1 MKKELSMKSK
11 TLISWALFITIFAVL
26 VVIASFYDLA
36 ISKMLTKNSLADGAY
51 IASNGYGLFFEAMGS
66 APIFV
71 MISLGAAVWF
81 WWGIQHGKK
90 WLSVIAAVGIFA
102 GFFLTV
108 NDAFKYVLEAM
119 SASANAGIPTDGGFR
134 DMVYI
139 PIIAATIS
147 AALSVLLIFA
157 WKNVKPETNNA
168 LFKWMFVIL
177 GIVVCYLIV
186 NFVKGPVGRMRFRA
200 MNAIGDTN
208 YDNFTGWWVTNGK
221 RAPYDY
227 LPSDQCKS
235 FPSGHTYSAAV
246 IYSIICLPDLI
257 KSWDKKW
264 VRALLWTIAI
274 VFTGAVAISR
284 IVIGAHY
291 MSDVLFAGTISF
303 LAMMIFREIII
314 LKGAHFKAVFCK
326 RKMQTEDHGAVESE
340 QPVEITEETAEKS
353 KTGDVETSDENVCE
367 CPICEGEIKQE
378 NSEYSELDDV
388 EIKEEK

>member
-11 TLISWALFITIFAVL
+11 TLISWALFITIFAAL
-26 VVIASFYDLA
+26 VIIASFYDLA
-36 ISKMLTKNSLADGAY
+36 ISKMMTKNSLADGAY
-51 IASNGYGLFFEAMGS
+51 ISNNGFGLFFEAMGS
-66 APIFV
+66 APIFI

-81 WWGIQHGKK
+81 WWGIQHNKK

-108 NDAFKYVLEAM
+108 NDAFKYVMEAM
-119 SASANAGIPTDGGFR
+119 SASVNSGIPTEGGFR
-134 DMVYI
+134 DTVYV

-147 AALSVLLIFA
+147 VALSVLLIFA
-157 WKNVKPETNNA
+157 WKNVRPETNNA
-168 LFKWMFVIL
+168 MFKWMFVIL

-221 RAPYDY
+221 RVPYDY

-264 VRALLWTIAI
+264 VRALLWTIAVI
-274 VFTGAVAISR
+274 FTGAVAISR

-303 LAMMIFREIII
+303 LAMIIFREIII
-314 LKGAHFKAVFCK
+314 LKGAHIKAVFCK
-326 RKMQTEDHGAVESE
+326 IKTQAEVYCAAESE
-340 QPVEITEETAEKS
+340 QGGEIKEEPAENCKV
-353 KTGDVETSDENVCE
+353 GDSEINDESVCE
-367 CPICEGEIKQE
+367 CKICDGEIKQE
-378 NSEYSELDDV
+378 NAEYSELDDV
-388 EIKEEK
+388 DIKEDK